1 MPEEM
6 EIEDPASERWH
17 LDKRVPIAII
27 AALMLQF
34 AGVVAWG
41 TQMAARVSQLEQIA
55 ESFREDRDRLIR
67 IETDV
72 TAIDRR
78 LERMED
84 RLLD

>member
-1 MPEEM
+1 MPEKM

-17 LDKRVPIAII
+17 LDKRVPIALI

-41 TQMAARVSQLEQIA
+41 TQMTARVSQLEQIA
-55 ESFREDRDRLIR
+55 GNFREDRDRLIR